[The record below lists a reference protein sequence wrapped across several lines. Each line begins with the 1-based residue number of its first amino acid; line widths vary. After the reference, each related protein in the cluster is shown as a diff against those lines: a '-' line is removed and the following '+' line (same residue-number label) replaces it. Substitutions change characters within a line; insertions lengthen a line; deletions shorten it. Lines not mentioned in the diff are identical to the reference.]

1 MTTIRESLEPG
12 IIRYIRAEEI
22 KRIDLQG
29 ETRFISFGRP
39 SPPELVEHPFEVN
52 FQWEP
57 TGTVTMVWVQQ
68 TPYGPFGV
76 FTSGSQR
83 LRDALEVR
91 FLELQDP
98 FLPPQGPLAVV

>member
-1 MTTIRESLEPG
+1 MIPIPESRESG

-29 ETRFISFGRP
+29 ETRFLSFGRP

-52 FQWEP
+52 FKWEP

-68 TPYGPFGV
+68 SPYGPFGI
-76 FTSGSQR
+76 FTSNRPR
-83 LRDALEVR
+83 LRDALEFR
-91 FLELQDP
+91 FLEFLGP
-98 FLPPQGPLAVV
+98 FLPPRTP